1 MPTTTTQQAPP
12 GTEMNGVLFLLSLS
26 VLINYIDRSNLS
38 IAAPL
43 IKDELGLSAWQLGKL
58 LSAFFW
64 TYALMQI
71 PAGWLVDRL
80 DVKWVFAA
88 GLFIWSAATA
98 VTGALHGFAAL
109 LIVRVI
115 LGLGESV
122 AFPSYSKILCSH
134 FRESRRGFA
143 NAMIMTGLALGP
155 ALGILV
161 GGIAVARFGWRSF
174 FVVLGL
180 AGLLW
185 LAPWLL
191 WMPPRAE
198 VVRASLFR
206 WCGIPFHLAAEIS
219 MGHVHRTILHQL
231 FLVLSRY
238 LAAVLPRTG
247 TSSQHERNG
256 EGGRPGLP
264 NVGDLIGGDGK
275 TGRSMDSSRSI
286 SNRGPQGMDGLWP
299 RRHWRYVHFHYHD
312 GGRTLH
318 WNASPHGSLPRNQ
331 HLQQL
336 GVPANPGRTSHG
348 GSMGRSAELCG
359 KSCGSRGPSTHWI
372 SSRSHGFLLLAVLYY
387 GNRGLDRSSRLVF
400 RGRTSRRG

>member
-1 MPTTTTQQAPP
+1 
-12 GTEMNGVLFLLSLS
+12 
-26 VLINYIDRSNLS
+26 
-38 IAAPL
+38 
-43 IKDELGLSAWQLGKL
+43 
-58 LSAFFW
+58 
-64 TYALMQI
+64 MQI

-80 DVKWVFAA
+80 DVKWVFAV

-122 AFPSYSKILCSH
+122 AFPSYSKILCAH

-180 AGLLW
+180 TGLLW
-185 LAPWLL
+185 LAPWLA
-191 WMPPRAE
+191 WMPRRTE
-198 VVRASLFR
+198 VVLASLVR
-206 WCGIPFHLAAEIS
+206 WRGIPFHLAAEIS
-219 MGHVHRTILHQL
+219 MGHLHRPILHQL
-231 FLVLSRY
+231 LLILSRDM
-238 LAAVLPRTG
+238 AAVLPRTG

-312 GGRTLH
+312 EGHTLH

-359 KSCGSRGPSTHWI
+359 KSCRSRSAGAHRISFSIARAPSTGRSLLRQSWPGSELSPGI
-372 SSRSHGFLLLAVLYY
+372 SWSDLWKRLTGTSTLESCLP
-387 GNRGLDRSSRLVF
+387 SRLTHIPQ
-400 RGRTSRRG
+400 GPNTLISCHGKSKSNSGWGICAISLASCALQASA